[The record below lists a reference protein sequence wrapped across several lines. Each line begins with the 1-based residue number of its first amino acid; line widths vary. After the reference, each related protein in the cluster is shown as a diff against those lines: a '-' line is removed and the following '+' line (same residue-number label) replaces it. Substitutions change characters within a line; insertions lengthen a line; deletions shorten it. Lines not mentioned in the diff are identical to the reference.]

1 MGDGNENKASSQPN
15 GSASLILNQ
24 FGVGVGVVDWIGIGL
39 GLWIGLG
46 LGLGLGCGLGLGFWI
61 GVGFI
66 ASMIHNNNNN
76 CITNN

>member
-1 MGDGNENKASSQPN
+1 MGMKTKHLLNPN

-46 LGLGLGCGLGLGFWI
+46 LGLGLGFWI